1 MKSTVFGAQS
11 IGLGI
16 SDIVVTGGFESMSNG
31 PFLVPNMRK
40 GHTYG
45 NVTMLD
51 SVAYDVL
58 TDVYN
63 NCAMGMCAEKT
74 ASDMKISREVQ
85 DEYCITSYERTI
97 RAAKEGKFAN
107 EIIPVKINDKEVM
120 TEDEEYKRY
129 LKEKI
134 PLLKPAFSKTGTVTA
149 GNASKI
155 NDGACS
161 LVLMSEE
168 AVKQAGIKP
177 LARIVSYADSEVDP
191 MDFCISPVKS
201 AQKALEYA
209 GKSLKDIDYFEI
221 NGAFSVTVLAN
232 MKLLDLAPERVNV
245 HGDAVALGH
254 PVGMSGARILL
265 SLISVLK
272 ANKGKLGMASIC
284 NGGGGATTVIL
295 ENLN

>member
-1 MKSTVFGAQS
+1 
-11 IGLGI
+11 
-16 SDIVVTGGFESMSNG
+16 
-31 PFLVPNMRK
+31 
-40 GHTYG
+40 
-45 NVTMLD
+45 
-51 SVAYDVL
+51 
-58 TDVYN
+58 
-63 NCAMGMCAEKT
+63 
-74 ASDMKISREVQ
+74 
-85 DEYCITSYERTI
+85 
-97 RAAKEGKFAN
+97 
-107 EIIPVKINDKEVM
+107 
-120 TEDEEYKRY
+120 
-129 LKEKI
+129 
-134 PLLKPAFSKTGTVTA
+134 
-149 GNASKI
+149 
-155 NDGACS
+155 
-161 LVLMSEE
+161 
-168 AVKQAGIKP
+168 VKQAGIKP